1 MKNIGIDTDV
11 IVSSQISSEVNHKES
26 KRFMDYILKSNLE
39 EMFFF
44 TSIFTFLELSSAMIR
59 RTRDKNKVYSLLYQL
74 NKSWKDKLNP
84 IPLTSFKKSM
94 SPITFSKNWIDRLID
109 TAVKFKSK
117 SADTIQIQTIL
128 ENQID
133 CFITWNKKDFIQ
145 LEKEIRGFKVYTPTE
160 VLDEISKIDD
170 IEIENRDLAEFISR
184 QSGLSIKEIKE
195 KKNAKL
201 KKLSGLISENGA
213 LQIIADEL
221 NIKLK

>member
-1 MKNIGIDTDV
+1 
-11 IVSSQISSEVNHKES
+11 
-26 KRFMDYILKSNLE
+26 MDYILKSNLE